1 MYQLLKAIKE
11 YIKSEWLNLKNNHRL
26 KLLSII
32 ILVIL
37 YPLTISLAISSF
49 ILGILSYLLPGKK
62 EYDKSTYKK
71 VTERTYLSTIFDM
84 GNSAEYH
91 TWNILN
97 SQPGHKKVLINLYI
111 PNGDHTNEI
120 DSILINKY
128 GIFVIESKGYSGW
141 IFGNENHKNWTQ
153 VLGHY
158 KNRFYN
164 PILQNEKHILA
175 LKKILNKEDNR
186 IFRSYIVFSERC
198 TLKSIKVFKSN
209 VKVIQRHDLNDTL
222 NKDYKLYGEVLNNE
236 EIEKIYNKLF
246 KYMYPDENTK
256 KEHINYIQNFKNKSN
271 VRVARRVQT
280 RAYAT

>member
-11 YIKSEWLNLKNNHRL
+11 YIKSEWLNLKNHHRL

-32 ILVIL
+32 ILIIF
-37 YPLTISLAISSF
+37 YPLTLPIGIVCFLLGF
-49 ILGILSYLLPGKK
+49 IVSLLPGKK
-62 EYDKSTYKK
+62 EYDKSTFKK
-71 VTERTYLSTIFDM
+71 VTRRTYLFTIFDR

-111 PNGDHTNEI
+111 PNGDHTTEI
-120 DSILINKY
+120 DSILINQY

-141 IFGNENHKNWTQ
+141 IFGNENHKTWTQ
-153 VLGHY
+153 VLY
-158 KNRFYN
+158 RNKNRFYN
-164 PILQNEKHILA
+164 PILQNRNHILA
-175 LKKILNKEDNR
+175 LKKILNIDDNT

-222 NKDYKLYGEVLNNE
+222 NKDYELYGKVLNDQD
-236 EIEKIYNKLF
+236 IEKIYNKLF
-246 KYMYPDENTK
+246 QYMYPDENTK
-256 KEHINYIQNFKNKSN
+256 KEHIDYIENLKK
-271 VRVARRVQT
+271 
-280 RAYAT
+280 